1 MLKPKKSLENI
12 DLYDVPLFEDE
23 WKLKLD
29 FNENLF
35 GPSEKVI
42 NAIKNI
48 DSKNINY
55 YPLYG
60 EITEKLAEFT
70 GFKSENIKVTNG
82 ADEAIYSII
91 QTYLDSNDKLL
102 MVKPSFA
109 MPMIYANIVGAKV
122 EKVSYQDRWKFPI
135 DEFLKKLS
143 DKKVKVV
150 YIATPNSPTGECICF
165 EDLEK
170 ILENSKD
177 KAVLIDETYG
187 NYCDSNYKEFVKK
200 YDNAFVVKSFS
211 KDFALAGLRLGYIIS
226 NENNIK
232 NIKSVV
238 SPFSVNSIAS
248 IAGIA
253 ALEDYNY
260 FENIK
265 LEIEKSKN
273 ILKEGFEKF
282 GAIVYPSKTNFL
294 CVDFGEKSDFIQKK
308 LANQKIVIKRFKDSF
323 GGVMFR
329 ITAPKP
335 EGALKVIKALEVKD
349 TIVFDMDGVL
359 IDASKSYRI
368 AIMKTF
374 EFFAGREVSPEKI
387 QDAKNL
393 GGLNND
399 WDLTEF
405 LLNNENIYPDKEY
418 LIDKFQEFYW
428 DEGKGLI
435 NNEDLLIDKDFL
447 KKLSDNYNLAI
458 FTGRPYLEAEFAL
471 HKNDIFD
478 YFYPVITMDD
488 LPSDRQK
495 PDTLGLETIKNKIIT
510 DKIFYIGDTID
521 DVIVAKNF
529 NAVSVAVLPPQDKSE
544 ALIESLKSH
553 GAIMVLDNV
562 NEIEKALEINYEI
575 QL

>member
-1 MLKPKKSLENI
+1 MLKPKKALENI

-35 GPSEKVI
+35 GPSQKVI
-42 NAIKNI
+42 DAIRNL
-48 DSKNINY
+48 DTRNINY

-82 ADEAIYSII
+82 ADEAIYSIV
-91 QTYLDSNDKLL
+91 QTYLDADDKLL

-122 EKVSYQDRWKFPI
+122 EKVNYETRWEFPI
-135 DEFLKKLS
+135 EAFVKKLA
-143 DKKVKVV
+143 DKRVKVV
-150 YIATPNSPTGECICF
+150 YIATPNSPTGECISF

-170 ILENSKD
+170 ILDNSKD

-187 NYCDSNYKEFVKK
+187 NYCNSNYKELVRK

-211 KDFALAGLRLGYIIS
+211 KDFALAGLRLGYIIT

-232 NIKSVV
+232 HLKAVV
-238 SPFSVNSIAS
+238 SPFSVNSIAAK
-248 IAGIA
+248 AGVA
-253 ALEDYNY
+253 ALEDYSY

-273 ILKEGFEKF
+273 ILTEGFEKI
-282 GAIVYPSKTNFL
+282 GAAVYPSKTNFL
-294 CVDFGEKSDFIQKK
+294 CVDFGAKSDFIQKK
-308 LANQKIVIKRFKDSF
+308 LENQKIVIKRFKDSF
-323 GGVMFR
+323 DNVMFR

-335 EGALKVIKALEVKD
+335 DDAVEVIKALEPKD

-374 EFFAGREVSPEKI
+374 EFFAGKEVPAEKV
-387 QDAKNL
+387 QEAKNL

-399 WDLTEF
+399 WDLTEY

-418 LIDKFQEFYW
+418 MIDKFQEFYW

-435 NNEDLLIDKDFL
+435 NNEDLLIDNDFL
-447 KKLSDNYNLAI
+447 KKLSEKYNLAI

-471 HKNDIFD
+471 HKNEIFD

-488 LPSDRQK
+488 LPLDRQK

-510 DKIFYIGDTID
+510 DKIYYIGDTID
-521 DVIVAKNF
+521 DVKVAKNF
-529 NAVSVAVLPPQDKSE
+529 NAISVGVLPPQDKSE
-544 ALIESLKSH
+544 SLSESLKSH
-553 GAIMVLDNV
+553 GAIIILDNV
-562 NEIEKALEINYEI
+562 NELEKALEINYEI